1 MAKIDSTDQ
10 PVEEG
15 GPEQDRVAV
24 PETPTLAEPEELSP
38 ILASAEEQV
47 QSVLDASHQAAQ
59 EILEDAKE
67 EAARYVD
74 ESRRAR
80 VARRREERRRRKN
93 GGGNEETP
101 SAEAELIDPEDVT
114 PPVYETGNQVNSVLQ
129 ATEQAAAEIIDSA
142 KDEARRYLEECRVRA
157 EQLGERRVSR
167 IAAMVDEL
175 SKQVEEIR
183 DRAQELEAS
192 IGRARMAMVEDLE
205 SEGDAY
211 AEALAASA
219 PDADALLQ
227 PLAAAPNTVAK
238 GPPDRGYADPGHEHA
253 GLRSGSRG
261 DRAAAAKELRDPG
274 PLFAAQRAP
283 ARSHPRSLSAI
294 GPPAAVRS
302 RPRPLAFSAA

>member
-227 PLAAAPNTVAK
+227 PL
-238 GPPDRGYADPGHEHA
+238 PPRRTPSQKVRTTEGMRILVMNMQASGADRGAIEQQLRRSFGVQDPSS
-253 GLRSGSRG
+253 LLS
-261 DRAAAAKELRDPG
+261 EL
-274 PLFAAQRAP
+274 L
-283 ARSHPRSLSAI
+283 
-294 GPPAAVRS
+294 PAATRGRS
-302 RPRPLAFSAA
+302 